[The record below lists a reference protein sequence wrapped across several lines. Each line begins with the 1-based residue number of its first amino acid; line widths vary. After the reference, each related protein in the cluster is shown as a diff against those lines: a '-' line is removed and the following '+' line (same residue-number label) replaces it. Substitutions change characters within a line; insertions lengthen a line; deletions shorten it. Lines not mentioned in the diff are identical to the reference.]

1 MTNIDDTLQER
12 GTRYGDF
19 SDHAVIS
26 QDILD
31 AYQKAPKWVNLSAD
45 KKQALRMFADKV
57 ARILNGDPEYKDNW
71 HDIAGYAKLAEDR
84 CVESVSPEQDKE
96 CPDCKVFYQSAH
108 LCIRNK

>member
-1 MTNIDDTLQER
+1 MANIQDTLDER
-12 GTRYGDF
+12 GKRYGDF

-31 AYQKAPKWVNLSAD
+31 AYMKAPKWAALSPD
-45 KKQALRMFADKV
+45 KKQALRMFADKA

-84 CVESVSPEQDKE
+84 CVESRPEQMPGDNAK
-96 CPDCKVFYQSAH
+96 
-108 LCIRNK
+108 